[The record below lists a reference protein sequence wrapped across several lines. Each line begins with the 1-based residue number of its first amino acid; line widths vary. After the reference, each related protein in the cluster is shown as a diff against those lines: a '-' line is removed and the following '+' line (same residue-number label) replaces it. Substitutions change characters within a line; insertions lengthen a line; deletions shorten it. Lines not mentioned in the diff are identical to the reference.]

1 MDPKIVIAIMIVVT
15 LLLLAN
21 YFPSPL

>member
-1 MDPKIVIAIMIVVT
+1 MDIKVIIAIMIVAALIMLV
-15 LLLLAN
+15 N

>member
-1 MDPKIVIAIMIVVT
+1 MDIKVIIAIMIVAT
-15 LLLLAN
+15 LIMLVN